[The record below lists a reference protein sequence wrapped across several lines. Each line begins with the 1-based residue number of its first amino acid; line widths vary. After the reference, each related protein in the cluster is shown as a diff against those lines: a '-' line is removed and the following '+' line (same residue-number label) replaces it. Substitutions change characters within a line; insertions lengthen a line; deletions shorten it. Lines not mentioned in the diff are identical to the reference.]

1 MKRLLLT
8 VIALGVLA
16 AGGAWWM
23 HYRVHAPYRSFSGT
37 EVFVDLPPGTGVA
50 GIGSRLADAGVV
62 PDGFT
67 FRVAARLAGADR
79 KLQAG
84 EYRFA
89 EEAAPADVVARL
101 AAGDVYKRPVTF
113 REGLTVVEM
122 ADIYERS
129 GLGTAEDF
137 RAAAHDASLRA
148 AAAPDAPS
156 LEGYLFPD
164 TYALARRRSAVDLVK
179 AMVGGF
185 DRAFEAPLRA
195 EAGKLGLTVHQ
206 AVTLASLIEKETAKA
221 EERPIVSAVYH
232 NRLKKGMALQCDPTV
247 IYALML
253 AGKWDGNVRRADL
266 SMNSPYNT
274 YRFPGLPPGPIAS
287 PGRASLEAAVR
298 PADVPYLYFVSRN
311 DGSHVFATTLAE
323 HNRNVTI
330 WQKQYFRKKPA
341 S

>member
-1 MKRLLLT
+1 MKRILLT

-23 HYRVHAPYRSFSGT
+23 HFRVHAPYRGFSGT
-37 EVFVDLPPGTGVA
+37 EAFVELPAGTSVA
-50 GIGSRLADAGVV
+50 GIGSKLAEAGVV
-62 PDGFT
+62 PDGLT

-79 KLQAG
+79 RLQAG

-89 EEAAPADVVARL
+89 EAAAPADVVARL

-122 ADIYERS
+122 ADIFERS

-137 RAAAHDASLRA
+137 RAAAHDSSLRA
-148 AAAPDAPS
+148 AAAPGAPS

-164 TYALARRRSAVDLVK
+164 TYALPRRQSAVHLVK
-179 AMVGGF
+179 AMIGGF
-185 DRAFEAPLRA
+185 DRAFEASLRA
-195 EAGKLGLTVHQ
+195 EGEQVGLTVHQ

-232 NRLKKGMALQCDPTV
+232 NRLKRGMALQCDPTV

-266 SMNSPYNT
+266 SLNSPYNT

-330 WQKQYFRKKPA
+330 WQKQFFRKRTQ
-341 S
+341 